1 MSFTLNLP
9 VNSVS
14 FGQVSTL
21 LLRELYKKNLNDFTL
36 YPIGDRFDLSTQES
50 DQGFF
55 NFLQS
60 HASDFLSKIKRTDPV
75 FKLWHLNGSLDSAS
89 NKRYLLS
96 FYELDNPTKEEI
108 NIVKNQDKVFFSS
121 KYTVDIFKTFG
132 CSNVEFLPLA
142 FDHYNF
148 KKLDKNYFKNDRIV
162 FNLVGKLEKRKNH
175 KKVIQAW
182 IKKFG
187 NNPKYHLQCSI
198 YNPFLKEEDNK
209 TLLSSIL
216 EGVNYFN
223 ISFLSNM
230 PKNNMYNDYLNSADI
245 IIGMSG
251 GEGWGLPEFHSIAL
265 GKHAV
270 ILNAHSYKDWANKD
284 NATLVEPNGK
294 IEAYDG
300 MFFHKGQPFNQG
312 NIFTFDDDEF
322 ISACEKTIEK
332 VRINNLNS
340 EGLKLQ
346 QEFTS
351 EKFADNVLKII
362 NN

>member
-36 YPIGDRFDLSTQES
+36 YPIGDRYDLSTQES
-50 DQGFF
+50 DEGFF
-55 NFLQS
+55 NFIQS
-60 HASDFLSKIKRTDPV
+60 RTADFLSKIKRIDPL
-75 FKLWHLNGSLDSAS
+75 FKLWHINGSLDSPS
-89 NKRYLLS
+89 DKRYLLS

-121 KYTVDIFKTFG
+121 NYTVDTFKMFG

-142 FDHYNF
+142 FDKYNF
-148 KKLDKNYFKNDRIV
+148 KRLEKKYFSDERIV

-182 IKKFG
+182 VKKFG

-209 TLLSSIL
+209 NLMASIL

-223 ISFLSNM
+223 ISFMGHM
-230 PKNNMYNDYLNSADI
+230 PKNSMYNDYLNSADI

-251 GEGWGLPEFHSIAL
+251 GEGWGLPEFHSVAM
-265 GKHAV
+265 GKHAI
-270 ILNAHSYKDWANKD
+270 ILDAHSYKDWANEANSVLVKPSSKIDAVD
-284 NATLVEPNGK
+284 N
-294 IEAYDG
+294 
-300 MFFHKGQPFNQG
+300 MFFHKGQSFNQG
-312 NIFTFDDDEF
+312 NIFIFNDDEF
-322 ISACEKTIEK
+322 IAGCEKAIQRVQSNK
-332 VRINNLNS
+332 LNS

-346 QEFTS
+346 SEFTS
-351 EKFADNVLKII
+351 EKFADNVLNII
-362 NN
+362 NS